1 MTNSVD
7 PDQTLHY
14 AVSDQGVCKGLSL
27 PILLG
32 LLQCAVYVSFFLHK
46 RSLTSIL
53 NFVVSLLC
61 FFPFLSGLSRIPMLN
76 SFARTPPIVWKIGWV
91 PTPTGELATKLP
103 PLPIDLM
110 HDKEVLKE
118 YIFRINSI
126 GKFVVKVSC
135 LYFSARIV
143 LYMYCNHIMGNG
155 YTLKG
160 GNCQNWFYLSCEK
173 GFSLKGKNLLPLGA
187 NSFLLE

>member
-1 MTNSVD
+1 
-7 PDQTLHY
+7 
-14 AVSDQGVCKGLSL
+14 
-27 PILLG
+27 
-32 LLQCAVYVSFFLHK
+32 
-46 RSLTSIL
+46 
-53 NFVVSLLC
+53 
-61 FFPFLSGLSRIPMLN
+61 MLN

-126 GKFVVKVSC
+126 GKFVRSSFLV
-135 LYFSARIV
+135 FSKFCGRIV
-143 LYMYCNHIMGNG
+143 LYCIYIKGNG
-155 YTLKG
+155 YTFKG

-173 GFSLKGKNLLPLGA
+173 GYSSKGKNLLPLGGKNFSPRSKFFPSRVDPFSEGTCA
-187 NSFLLE
+187 REQTGSHKNCLLCTN